1 MLSLYV
7 RNGLG
12 QGRIF
17 PLSEKKDDK
26 KVHLIGR
33 SVEASVMLADDSIS
47 RRHAEISFSDGGWT
61 LKDLGSTNGTYL
73 NALPVRQKRLALRD
87 VIMLGPVELLVIDQH
102 AADQAELRPGSVELC
117 RTLNVRTTESMPVR
131 LVHGIRG
138 TSPALLAV
146 IGSIESLAEADCT
159 VLIGGE
165 TGTGKE
171 LAARAIHASSRRR
184 QGPFVALN
192 CGAIPENLVESELFG
207 HEPGAFTGAAARRR
221 GHFEEASGGTL
232 FLDEVGDLPLQDQA
246 KLLRAL
252 ETKAIRRLGGE
263 EEIRVDLRILA
274 ASHLDLGDAVRRGA
288 FREDLFHRLKVAEV
302 RMPSLRERPSD
313 IPELAAYFLTG
324 ISMEIGRPEI
334 GITKQAVQLLQ
345 SYPWPGNVRELKNVL
360 ERAAILSKGGAVT
373 PQELSFLSVSSY
385 AAAAPKAEDGGRF
398 PQLREFVEEQ
408 EGLHVQK
415 AMQLAAGNKTR
426 AAELLGISRQTLYE
440 KLEHILHRSVRQ

>member
-1 MLSLYV
+1 MFSIYV
-7 RNGLG
+7 RNGLE

-17 PLSEKKDDK
+17 PLDEKR
-26 KVHLIGR
+26 HNLIGR
-33 SVEASVMLADDSIS
+33 SPEASVMLADDSIS
-47 RRHAEISFSDGGWT
+47 RRHAEISLSKDGWT

-73 NALPVRQKRLALRD
+73 NALPVREKRLALRD

-102 AADQAELRPGSVELC
+102 AADAPGLLPGTPDAC
-117 RTLNVRTTESMPVR
+117 RTVSVRTTESMPVR

-146 IGSIESLAEADCT
+146 IGAIESLAEVDST
-159 VLIGGE
+159 VLIAGE

-192 CGAIPENLVESELFG
+192 CAAIPENLVESELFG
-207 HEPGAFTGAAARRR
+207 HEPGAFTGASARRR
-221 GHFEEASGGTL
+221 GHFEEAAGGTL

-246 KLLRAL
+246 KLLRAI
-252 ETKAIRRLGGE
+252 ETRAIRRLGGQ
-263 EEIRVDLRILA
+263 EEIRVDLRLLA
-274 ASHLDLGDAVRRGA
+274 ASHHDLAEQVRRGA
-288 FREDLFHRLKVAEV
+288 FREDLFHRLKVAEI
-302 RMPSLRERPSD
+302 RMPALRERPSD

-373 PQELSFLSVSSY
+373 PHELGFLSPASS
-385 AAAAPKAEDGGRF
+385 PSPSPSAEGGRF
-398 PQLREFVEEQ
+398 PTLREHVEEQ
-408 EGLHVQK
+408 ERLHVQQ

-426 AAELLGISRQTLYE
+426 AAEILGISRQTLYE
-440 KLEHILHRSVRQ
+440 KLEQFLHRAVRQ